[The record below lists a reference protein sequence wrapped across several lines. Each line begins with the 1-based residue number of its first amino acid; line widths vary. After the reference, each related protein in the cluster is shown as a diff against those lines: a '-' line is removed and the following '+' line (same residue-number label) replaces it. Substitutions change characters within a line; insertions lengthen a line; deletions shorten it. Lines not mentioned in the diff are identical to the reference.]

1 MALSRK
7 TLRWGLSF
15 LLVTVI
21 LIALVG
27 AFQLRNATGVHAASN
42 GLGAKPQLGWS
53 SWSAL
58 RGNISEAKIQAEANA
73 MATSLKGVGFT
84 YINIDSGWTKAFDSN
99 GRPTPDLSKFPHG
112 ISGIAS
118 YVHGKGL
125 KLGIYLLPGLNTAV
139 YQANDKIAGT
149 SISVRSIAD
158 TSKPGNTLGT
168 ANAYRIDYTK
178 NGATQYIQSIA
189 NLVASWG
196 VDYIKFDFVGPG
208 GGKVAADDRTDMQQW
223 ETALQATGRPIWIE
237 LSNNLSFTY
246 ASTWRSVA
254 NGWRISGDVECY
266 SACNNTTLTN
276 WSKASSRFSLVPKWI
291 PYAGPGGWNDLD
303 SLEVGNGSKD
313 GLTLDERK
321 TIMTLWCI
329 SAAPLILGSD
339 LTNLDSTDLGLLT
352 NSEVIAVDQAGNPAH
367 PVSQSSSQQVWF
379 AKNADGSY
387 TVALFNLGSSTA
399 NVTVN
404 WSSLGISGAHS
415 IHDVWSHQ
423 NLGSFTGSYTASLKT
438 HASRLFI
445 IQ

>member
-1 MALSRK
+1 M
-7 TLRWGLSF
+7 
-15 LLVTVI
+15 VTVI

-27 AFQLRNATGVHAASN
+27 AFQQHGSPAHAASN
-42 GLGAKPQLGWS
+42 GLGPKPQMGWS

-58 RGNISEAKIQAEANA
+58 RGNISEAKIEAEANV

-84 YINIDSGWTKAFDSN
+84 YINIDSGWTKAFDAN

-112 ISGIAS
+112 ISGVAS

-125 KLGIYLLPGLNTAV
+125 KLGIYLLPGLFTTV
-139 YQANDKIAGT
+139 YQANDKIFGT
-149 SISVRSIAD
+149 NISVRSIAD
-158 TSKPGNTLGT
+158 TSKQGNTEG
-168 ANAYRIDYTK
+168 NAYRIDYTK
-178 NGATQYIQSIA
+178 NGAKQYIQSIA

-208 GGKVAADDRTDMQQW
+208 GGKVAADNRADMQQW

-246 ASTWRSVA
+246 ASTWRTVA

-276 WSKASSRFSLVPKWI
+276 WSKASSRFSLVPKWV
-291 PYAGPGGWNDLD
+291 PFAGPGGWNDLD

-321 TIMTLWCI
+321 AIMTLWCI

-339 LTNLDSTDLGLLT
+339 LTKLDSTDLGLLT
-352 NSEVIAVDQAGNPAH
+352 NTEVLAVDQAGHPAH

-379 AKNADGSY
+379 AKNPDGSY
-387 TVALFNLGSSTA
+387 TVGLFNLGSSTA
-399 NVTVN
+399 NVTVK
-404 WSSLGISGAHS
+404 WSNLGISGAHS
-415 IHDVWSHQ
+415 IRDAWGHK
-423 NLGSFTGSYTASLKT
+423 NLGSFTSSYTASLKT
-438 HASRLFI
+438 HASLLLI
-445 IQ
+445 IK